1 MKLLSLFSQRLYL
14 RIWLAVVGGVAV
26 LTLTVAW
33 AWQIAAEQNAQ
44 NVQSASSPPSR
55 DVAMRDGQGNVI
67 AQGRAR
73 RLPGPPEE
81 GLRFEIEGTDGQTY
95 MLHMAPRPPRGDRP
109 PHDGAAAFWL
119 RPPFG
124 FLWLLGLVGVA
135 VAVGVFPIIRRL
147 LKRLENLQ
155 RGVKRFGEGD
165 LSVRVPE
172 HGSDEVADLAHQFNA
187 AAARIETLV
196 TSHKSLLANAS
207 HELRSPLTR
216 IRMGLEFMG
225 DDPAS
230 ARARAALAASR
241 TTSRTVSPAVT
252 IRSTCGSVRS
262 RVASSALRRR
272 LMITCSSRMR
282 SAITI
287 TRWRGKVRVI
297 CTTRCFSCGS
307 IIASAEER
315 QARRSTGSNAS
326 PPLRA

>member
-55 DVAMRDGQGNVI
+55 DVAMRDADGKVI

-124 FLWLLGLVGVA
+124 FLWLLGLV
-135 VAVGVFPIIRRL
+135 
-147 LKRLENLQ
+147 
-155 RGVKRFGEGD
+155 
-165 LSVRVPE
+165 LSLI
-172 HGSDEVADLAHQFNA
+172 H
-187 AAARIETLV
+187 I
-196 TSHKSLLANAS
+196 
-207 HELRSPLTR
+207 
-216 IRMGLEFMG
+216 
-225 DDPAS
+225 
-230 ARARAALAASR
+230 
-241 TTSRTVSPAVT
+241 
-252 IRSTCGSVRS
+252 
-262 RVASSALRRR
+262 
-272 LMITCSSRMR
+272 
-282 SAITI
+282 
-287 TRWRGKVRVI
+287 
-297 CTTRCFSCGS
+297 
-307 IIASAEER
+307 
-315 QARRSTGSNAS
+315 
-326 PPLRA
+326 